1 MRRCVSRNSL
11 LILSTVIL
19 FFSGCTYYNTFY
31 NARKSFKEGEKAQ
44 EKTAPERRASVGQ
57 TQYEEAIKKASKVLT
72 FHPKSKWADDALFMI
87 GRAYFNMQ
95 DYVKA
100 GRKFEELVS
109 SFPKSNLVDE
119 SHYYISL
126 CHYYS
131 GEETQA
137 TKQLKDFLES
147 KKIGKKRKGEASFLL
162 AQMYYDRGDYQDA
175 MTYYDKTLNEFNPDT
190 LAAITEFQLGQCLWE
205 QKDYER
211 AQEAFVKVEDR
222 KPSTDLLFDS
232 KFRQGE
238 CWYLLGDYQK
248 GMEIYQK
255 LSQDQAFAAKLSS
268 ITLKMA
274 QGQYHLGELCLSMM
288 KYYEVTEKY
297 PRTEESA
304 NAYFAL
310 GEIYQDDFGSLE
322 EAKKM
327 YDAASTEKRDSPVAK
342 EALTRSANISR
353 IEEYYQELSDQDAQ
367 ESGKALFLLGE
378 LYLTQMD
385 DPDSAQ
391 TEYLALVSKF
401 PQSEYAAKALY
412 AAAWIAQNVKHDST
426 QAEELCQ
433 RVVAEY
439 PHSDYLAPAVCM
451 LGASR
456 DTMNVVSP
464 EEAYLWA
471 ESLLVV
477 EGQVDSALARY
488 HLIMEQYPNSEYA
501 GKAAFARAWTI
512 EQYANPGDSTV
523 IFAYQKVIDQY
534 PESEYAEEA
543 RIKLGLSQRVQ
554 PTTPVAREAVPAQ
567 EEPDS
572 TLQAAAADTSSGPQF
587 PKAPDLPLKRGDFI
601 YPESETYTGIQGAVV
616 LKIRIALDGSVA
628 EAQVVSSLDNVWID
642 DAAKE
647 AALNTIFDAD
657 KIDPEQLG
665 GYFLYTVEVKVPQN
679 DPLLDQGT
687 NYDPYKQ

>member
-1 MRRCVSRNSL
+1 MRRCVSKNSL
-11 LILSTVIL
+11 LILSAIIL
-19 FFSGCTYYNTFY
+19 LFSGCTYYNTFY
-31 NARKSFKEGEKAQ
+31 NARKSFREGEKAQ
-44 EKTAPERRASVGQ
+44 EKAAADRRASMGQ
-57 TQYEEAIKKASKVLT
+57 TQYEAAIKKASKVLT

-87 GRAYFNMQ
+87 GRAYFNME

-100 GRKFEELVS
+100 GRKFEELVT

-119 SHYYISL
+119 SRYYISL

-131 GEETQA
+131 GEEAQA

-147 KKIGKKRKGEASFLL
+147 KKMGKKRKGQASFLL

-175 MTYYDKTLNEFNPDT
+175 MTYYGKTLNEFNPDT

-205 QKDYER
+205 QKDYQK
-211 AQEAFVKVEDR
+211 AKEAFIKVEDR
-222 KPSTDLLFDS
+222 KPSVDLLFDS

-238 CWYLLGDYQK
+238 CWYVLGDYQK

-255 LSQDQAFAAKLSS
+255 LSQDQRFAAKFSS
-268 ITLKMA
+268 VTLKIA

-297 PRTEESA
+297 PRSEESA
-304 NAYFAL
+304 NAYFTL

-327 YDAASTEKRDSPVAK
+327 YDACSTEKRDSPVAK

-401 PQSEYAAKALY
+401 PESEYAAKALY
-412 AAAWIAQNVKHDST
+412 AAAWIAHNLKHDST
-426 QAEELCQ
+426 QAEELCR
-433 RVVAEY
+433 RVVEEY
-439 PHSDYLAPAVCM
+439 PYSDYLAPAVCM
-451 LGASR
+451 LGESI
-456 DTMNVVSP
+456 DTLDVVSP
-464 EEAYLWA
+464 QEAYLSA
-471 ESLLVV
+471 ERMLLA
-477 EGQVDSALARY
+477 EGQVDSALAQY
-488 HLIMEQYPNSEYA
+488 DLIMEQYPYSEYA
-501 GKAAFARAWTI
+501 GKAAFAKAWTV

-543 RIKLGLSQRVQ
+543 RIKLGLSQRAQ
-554 PTTPVAREAVPAQ
+554 PTTPAAREAIPVE
-567 EEPDS
+567 EEPD
-572 TLQAAAADTSSGPQF
+572 TTVETAAADTSGPQF

-616 LKIRIALDGSVA
+616 LKIRIALDGTVA
-628 EAQVVSSLDNVWID
+628 DAQVVSSLDNVWID

-665 GYFLYTVEVKVPQN
+665 GYFLYTVEVRLPNNEHLTDPTVPN
-679 DPLLDQGT
+679 NP
-687 NYDPYKQ
+687 

>member
-1 MRRCVSRNSL
+1 MRCFVSRNSL
-11 LILSTVIL
+11 LVLSVVIVL
-19 FFSGCTYYNTFY
+19 FSGCTYYNTFY
-31 NARKSFKEGEKAQ
+31 NARKSFREGEKAQ
-44 EKTAPERRASVGQ
+44 EKAVVGRRASMGQ
-57 TQYEEAIKKASKVLT
+57 TQYEAAIKKASKVLT

-87 GRAYFNMQ
+87 GRAYFNME

-119 SHYYISL
+119 SRYYISL

-137 TKQLKDFLES
+137 TKQLRDFLES
-147 KKIGKKRKGEASFLL
+147 KKIGKKRKAQASFLL
-162 AQMYYDRGDYQDA
+162 GQMYYDRGDYQDA
-175 MTYYDKTLNEFNPDT
+175 VTYYGKTLNEFNPDT
-190 LAAITEFQLGQCLWE
+190 LAAITEFQLGQCLLE
-205 QKDYER
+205 QKDYQK
-211 AQEAFVKVEDR
+211 AKEAFIKVEDR
-222 KPSTDLLFDS
+222 KPRVDLLFDS

-238 CWYLLGDYQK
+238 CWYVLGDYQK
-248 GMEIYQK
+248 GMEVFRE
-255 LSQDQAFAAKLSS
+255 LSRDERFSAKLSS
-268 ITLKMA
+268 VTLKMA
-274 QGQYHLGELCLSMM
+274 QGQYHSGELCLSMM
-288 KYYEVTEKY
+288 KYYDVTEKY
-297 PRTEESA
+297 PRTDESA

-327 YDAASTEKRDSPVAK
+327 YDACGSDKRDSPVAA
-342 EALTRSANISR
+342 EALARSANISR
-353 IEEYYQELSDQDAQ
+353 IEEYYQELSDQEAQ

-385 DPDSAQ
+385 QPDSAQ
-391 TEYLALVSKF
+391 AEYLSVVSRF
-401 PQSEYAAKALY
+401 PESEYAAKALY

-426 QAEELCQ
+426 QAAELCQ
-433 RVVAEY
+433 KVVDQY
-439 PHSDYLAPAVCM
+439 PQSDYCAPALRF
-451 LGASR
+451 LGASP
-456 DTMNVVSP
+456 DTLNVVSP
-464 EEAYLWA
+464 QEAYLSA
-471 ESLLVV
+471 ERFLLA
-477 EGQVDSALARY
+477 EGQVDSALAQY
-488 HLIMEQYPNSEYA
+488 DLIMEHYPYSQYAS
-501 GKAAFARAWTI
+501 KSAFAKAWTI

-543 RIKLGLSQRVQ
+543 RIRLGLSQRAQ
-554 PTTPVAREAVPAQ
+554 PTMPAAREAVPTQ

-572 TLQAAAADTSSGPQF
+572 TMLAAAADTSGPQF

-616 LKIRIALDGSVA
+616 LKIRIGLDGTVA

-642 DAAKE
+642 EAAKE
-647 AALNTIFDAD
+647 AALNTIFDVD

-665 GYFLYTVEVKVPQN
+665 GYFLYTVEVKPPEN

-687 NYDPYKQ
+687 QYDPFKQ